1 MHFGIAFSGMPVYII
16 ALVAIAIWRII
27 LNYQVKH
34 KKLMETDYETKS
46 RYNFLALAIIAICMV
61 FSAFFHINIFI
72 L

>member
-1 MHFGIAFSGMPVYII
+1 MHFGIAFSGMPVYIV

-46 RYNFLALAIIAICMV
+46 RYNFAVIAICMV
-61 FSAFFHINIFI
+61 FSVFFHINIFI

>member
-1 MHFGIAFSGMPVYII
+1 MYFGIAFSGMPVYIV
-16 ALVAIAIWRII
+16 ALVAIAIWRIV

-46 RYNFLALAIIAICMV
+46 RYNFLALVIIAICMV
-61 FSAFFHINIFI
+61 VSVFFHVNIFI